1 MTKTN
6 SKHNIVVDE
15 LEKVKTI
22 EGEIAT
28 SNDDVLQ
35 KRLEQGKLLA
45 SLKNNTQGIEPW
57 EQWVPANLG
66 FSRKNAD
73 NYINLSKW
81 YVAHFDDGRAD
92 KQAHLAAIKE
102 TGGKVEYRH
111 DGITSFNAV
120 YEILSKRA
128 RKVKTALKPHK
139 AGETTKVPKP
149 KKLTQK
155 QTLLV
160 LRNDN
165 TKLFRAVQSI
175 DPKHPV
181 LSEINL
187 SILPEGRPT
196 SDQTRSNGSP
206 AQKVGKSKKTATADQ
221 TADDRLAAD

>member
-22 EGEIAT
+22 EGEVAA
-28 SNDDVLQ
+28 SDDDVLQ

-92 KQAHLAAIKE
+92 KQAHLAAIKG
-102 TGGKVEYRH
+102 TGAKAEYRH

-155 QTLLV
+155 QTFLV

-165 TKLFRAVQSI
+165 TKLFRAVQII

-196 SDQTRSNGSP
+196 SEQTLSGGSS
-206 AQKVGKSKKTATADQ
+206 AKKVGKSKKTATADQ
-221 TADDRLAAD
+221 IADDRLAAD